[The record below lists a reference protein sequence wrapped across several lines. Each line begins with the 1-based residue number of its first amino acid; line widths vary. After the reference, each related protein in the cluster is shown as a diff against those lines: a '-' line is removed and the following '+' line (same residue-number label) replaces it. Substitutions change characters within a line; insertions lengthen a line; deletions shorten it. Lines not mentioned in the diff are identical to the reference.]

1 MTKSP
6 AIVIL
11 SDAAKPM
18 ARRIAEVLGGEVH
31 GLARRVT
38 DGVDVGF
45 DDAVA
50 HLSELFLQ
58 GRPVIGLDGVRCADP
73 AACAAS
79 YGQDERT
86 TGDRCGRGR
95 FGDCAAVG
103 RPSWSQ

>member
-18 ARRIAEVLGGEVH
+18 ARRIAEALGGEVH

-38 DGVDVGF
+38 EGVDVGF
-45 DDAVA
+45 DDTGA

-58 GRPVIGLDGVRCADP
+58 GRPVIGLM
-73 AACAAS
+73 AS
-79 YGQDERT
+79 GALIRLLAPHLRT
-86 TGDRCGRGR
+86 R
-95 FGDCAAVG
+95 
-103 RPSWSQ
+103 